1 MIVSSYPIR
10 EDRRTWWNTCPAD
23 GKTLACIHR
32 FSTWILWSHIQVG
45 TSKLQSPVSWHCS
58 PSICYSWLL
67 HWPNSS
73 NFNVT
78 EADPKINRF
87 EPYSNDGTSLYR
99 ISIVLRVPHYYQ
111 AISSELSYLIGVLT
125 SSSRVSRLAHIRVT
139 SERSRWL
146 LPEVPVLRSNE
157 FCLLIISYRKG
168 ERLMMA
174 SALETRSGAKKFC

>member
-1 MIVSSYPIR
+1 MIVSSFLIR
-10 EDRRTWWNTCPAD
+10 ENRRTRWNTCPAD
-23 GKTLACIHR
+23 GLHSSILNMNSVVQHPGRHFKAAKPCFLALFTINLLLLIIALTHTL
-32 FSTWILWSHIQVG
+32 
-45 TSKLQSPVSWHCS
+45 
-58 PSICYSWLL
+58 
-67 HWPNSS
+67 

-78 EADPKINRF
+78 QADPKMNRF
-87 EPYSNDGTSLYR
+87 EPYSNDGTSPYR
-99 ISIVLRVPHYYQ
+99 SSIVLRVPHYYQ

-174 SALETRSGAKKFC
+174 SALETRSGAKNFAS